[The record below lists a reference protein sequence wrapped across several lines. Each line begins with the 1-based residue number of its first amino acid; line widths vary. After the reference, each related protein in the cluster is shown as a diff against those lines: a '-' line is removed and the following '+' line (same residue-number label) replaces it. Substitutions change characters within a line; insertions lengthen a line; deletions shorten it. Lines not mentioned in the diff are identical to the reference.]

1 MRIHLVVN
9 VSQIVQYR
17 KQVEEQKIKKIK
29 LVKVK
34 GVEEWKVKKIL
45 DKRKIQEVV
54 KYLVQWKEFM
64 EKHDTWKKKENLE
77 NVKKIIAEFER
88 KINAAIR

>member
-1 MRIHLVVN
+1 
-9 VSQIVQYR
+9 
-17 KQVEEQKIKKIK
+17 
-29 LVKVK
+29 
-34 GVEEWKVKKIL
+34 VEEWKVKKIL

-77 NVKKIIAEFER
+77 NVKKD
-88 KINAAIR
+88 NS